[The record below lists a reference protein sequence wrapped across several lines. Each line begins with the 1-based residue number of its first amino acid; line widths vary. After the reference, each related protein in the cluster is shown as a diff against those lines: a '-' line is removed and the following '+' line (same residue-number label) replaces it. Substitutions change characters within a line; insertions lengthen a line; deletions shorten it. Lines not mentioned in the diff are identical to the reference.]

1 MNKFHLMHKNDI
13 VANLTIKNDI
23 QGKGYLHVIEVLNKE
38 ILPIGTRNTQIDL
51 DQQITGWNDSRCIP
65 LGRPRYSDIL
75 EKFKVSTN
83 SELLPY
89 CYMCSLTDCY
99 WFKPENSTVT
109 WEDVNFHQ
117 NRFSSNLYK
126 HLFYGELDEPI
137 NHLNSADITTD
148 GALPKMW
155 QDVNN
160 SFVLI
165 KGKLNGNPIDACYE
179 IIADA
184 IFNDLQIEHVSYELI
199 EIDGQI
205 YSACECFICS
215 DQEEFVP
222 IDNLMSDYGYTYQ
235 TEIIPRLIEMGF
247 KNEIDKMMLGD
258 AILGNLDRH
267 ARNYGV
273 IIDSDT
279 QETKRFAPLF
289 DHNICCLLNN
299 HGFLI
304 YQPTRETFNKTIPKI
319 NSDVLSLA
327 ENIDL
332 NTVRSIV
339 NSLPLDDNL
348 KIRMINQLE
357 SRIEK
362 IIELSRGQEH
372 DFDRKQ

>member
-1 MNKFHLMHKNDI
+1 
-13 VANLTIKNDI
+13 
-23 QGKGYLHVIEVLNKE
+23 
-38 ILPIGTRNTQIDL
+38 
-51 DQQITGWNDSRCIP
+51 
-65 LGRPRYSDIL
+65 
-75 EKFKVSTN
+75 
-83 SELLPY
+83 
-89 CYMCSLTDCY
+89 
-99 WFKPENSTVT
+99 
-109 WEDVNFHQ
+109 
-117 NRFSSNLYK
+117 
-126 HLFYGELDEPI
+126 
-137 NHLNSADITTD
+137 
-148 GALPKMW
+148 
-155 QDVNN
+155 
-160 SFVLI
+160 
-165 KGKLNGNPIDACYE
+165 
-179 IIADA
+179 
-184 IFNDLQIEHVSYELI
+184 
-199 EIDGQI
+199 
-205 YSACECFICS
+205 
-215 DQEEFVP
+215 
-222 IDNLMSDYGYTYQ
+222 MSDYGYTYQ

-279 QETKRFAPLF
+279 QEIKRFAPLF